1 MDARLRQEIVAE
13 VRSEFRRAMEGL
25 QERWVTAE
33 TLSQHV
39 ETLKPRWL
47 EKNGKCFN
55 RTRVEYT
62 DKDGKR
68 HTDSKWLYPLNE
80 IMSMV
85 QDGRI
90 KELVVKP

>member
-1 MDARLRQEIVAE
+1 MDQKLRQEIVAE
-13 VRSEFRRAMEGL
+13 VRSEFRKAMEGL

-33 TLSQHV
+33 TLCQHV

-47 EKNGKCFN
+47 ERNGHCFN

-62 DKDGKR
+62 DHGGR
-68 HTDSKWLYPLNE
+68 HVQSWIYPLNE
-80 IMSMV
+80 IMAMV

-90 KELVVKP
+90 KELIV